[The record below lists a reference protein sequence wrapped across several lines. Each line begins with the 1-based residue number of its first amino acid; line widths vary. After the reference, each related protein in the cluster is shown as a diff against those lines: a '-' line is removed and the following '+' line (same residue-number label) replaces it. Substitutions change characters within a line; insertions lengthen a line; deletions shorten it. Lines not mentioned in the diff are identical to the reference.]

1 MKPTSST
8 LNRRRLLQGLGA
20 LPAAVAAAQPPQR
33 RGAQGRGAASTERF
47 VGIQMGPHS
56 MLDEGIDRVLDRL
69 QGECGINS
77 VMVYSHTYYTADGIR
92 RKRTASVL
100 AQDHGVPARDLNTRN
115 LPYVWVKHH
124 DEYFQ
129 HTILRHQPVNSRM
142 EYAGNDL
149 FAEMLEPIRKRRMK
163 LYARILEPF
172 SIEMAGLLPNW
183 VKVLTVDVYGRA
195 GRLPCFNNPDYRNFW
210 LATSEDMFRSYELDG
225 FQFGAE
231 RSGPLSNLLLGGTVP
246 YCFCEYCRARGREKG
261 IDVERAR
268 EGMKRLHAFVRDDL
282 LGSDTV
288 PVEGVPT
295 LVMNHFFRYPEI
307 LAWERL
313 WRESKEGFF
322 ATMYSSV
329 KAIRPEADTGEHVDH
344 PGTTFDPFYRAVM
357 TYGEM
362 ADYMDFIKPIL
373 YHDIA
378 GPRTRIMYLSRVRR
392 TFLKELSD
400 EQALDLFYTLKGY
413 DEKVEPKLADLD
425 KQGLGPD
432 YVFRETRRCVQA
444 VAGRAKIYAGVG
456 IDIPGNGATFSS
468 DPEGVYEAT
477 RKAFEA
483 GAAGV
488 LISREYDEMRLPNLR
503 AVGRAIASLPAK
515 NG

>member
-1 MKPTSST
+1 LTF
-8 LNRRRLLQGLGA
+8 NRRQLLHGLAA
-20 LPAAVAAAQPPQR
+20 LPAAAAAQITPQQRAGQR
-33 RGAQGRGAASTERF
+33 RPQPAGERF

-56 MLDEGIDRVLDRL
+56 MLDEGIERVLDRL
-69 QGECGINS
+69 QGEAGINS

-92 RKRTASVL
+92 RKRTAAVL
-100 AQDHGVPARDLNTRN
+100 AQDHGVPARDMNTRN

-124 DEYFQ
+124 DEYFKN
-129 HTILRHQPVNSRM
+129 TILRHQPVNSRM
-142 EYAGNDL
+142 EYAGHDL
-149 FAEMLEPIRKRRMK
+149 FAEMLEPIRKRKMK

-172 SIEMAGLLPNW
+172 SIEMTDLLPNW
-183 VKVLTVDVYGRA
+183 VKVLTVDPYGRA

-210 LATSEDMFRSYELDG
+210 LATSEDMFRSYEIDG

-246 YCFCEYCRARGREKG
+246 YCFCEHCRARGREKG

-268 EGMKRLHAFVRDDL
+268 EGMQRLHAFVRDEL
-282 LGSDTV
+282 LGSDTA
-288 PVEGVPT
+288 PPEGVT
-295 LVMNHFFRYPEI
+295 TMVMNHFFRYPEI

-313 WRESKEGFF
+313 WRESKENFF

-329 KAIRPEADTGEHVDH
+329 KAIRPAADTGEHVDH

-362 ADYMDFIKPIL
+362 ATYMDFIKPIL

-378 GPRTRIMYLSRVRR
+378 GPRTHSMYLSRVRR
-392 TFLKELSD
+392 TILKELSD

-413 DEKVEPKLADLD
+413 DTKKEPSLAELEKR
-425 KQGLGPD
+425 GLGPD
-432 YVFRETRRCVQA
+432 YVYRETKRCVEA
-444 VAGRAKIYAGVG
+444 VAGRAKIYAGIG
-456 IDIPGNGATFSS
+456 IDIPGNGATFASN
-468 DPEGVYEAT
+468 PEGVYEAT
-477 RKAFEA
+477 GKAFAA
-483 GAAGV
+483 GASGV

-503 AVGRAIASLPAK
+503 AVGRAIAELPK
-515 NG
+515 NTG